1 MKRGE
6 SWGTQATGQIGINHG
21 PFLFGCVAQA
31 TLAVGF
37 HDGFIDSCHRSKN
50 YDADDFAIR
59 ESSDGAMD
67 PAYVRTLTAEYPA
80 AVAGKN
86 YLTMTARV
94 RKIHTAMTLVPQ
106 ANSSLGLIDTPASAG
121 LVASFLVSG
130 LGDFEQRTWIHTQ
143 AIEDSPGGRGF
154 MRLKLSGD

>member
-21 PFLFGCVAQA
+21 PFLFGGVAQA

-37 HDGFIDSCHRSKN
+37 YDGFIDSCHRSKN

-67 PAYVRTLTAEYPA
+67 PAYVRSLKACAADENPGDHVIIREGKSNVCAWSQVETLKDAYAGILFLPDGCRLSQPDLESTERNRRNRRNRRNTFFP
-80 AVAGKN
+80 AVARPPMDRQ
-86 YLTMTARV
+86 L
-94 RKIHTAMTLVPQ
+94 Q
-106 ANSSLGLIDTPASAG
+106 A
-121 LVASFLVSG
+121 
-130 LGDFEQRTWIHTQ
+130 
-143 AIEDSPGGRGF
+143 
-154 MRLKLSGD
+154 